1 VKSRFIE
8 LLLLTAGIA
17 CLSKAG
23 WNLYRYSQ
31 FQSQSVPNHAHPQSF
46 ISKTGSET
54 GSATRPTIGQFRIP
68 RLGMSVA
75 MVEGDDEESLSLGA
89 GHMPGTAPVG
99 SSGNTVIAGHRDTVF
114 WPLRQIR
121 AGDTVIISTDKKFI
135 YTVTGTQIVNPENTD
150 ALQETK
156 NATLTIV
163 TCYPFRHVGP
173 SPKRFIITAK
183 LLRVQS

>member
-1 VKSRFIE
+1 MKRRFIE
-8 LLLLTAGIA
+8 LLLVTAGIS

-31 FQSQSVPNHAHPQSF
+31 FQSQFVPNHIHAQEFTSK
-46 ISKTGSET
+46 ISPEA
-54 GSATRPTIGQFRIP
+54 GSARRPTIGQLRIP
-68 RLGMSVA
+68 RLGISVA

-89 GHMPGTAPVG
+89 GHMPGTVSFG
-99 SSGNTVIAGHRDTVF
+99 SNGNTIIAGHRDTVF

-121 AGDTVIISTDKKFI
+121 AGDTVIVSADKKYI
-135 YTVTGTQIVNPENTD
+135 YTVKSTQIVDPENTD

-156 NATLTIV
+156 SATLTMI

-173 SPKRFIITAK
+173 SPKRFVVTAR
-183 LLRVQS
+183 LLRSQR